1 MAYIY
6 KFINGSSVR
15 PIAAPGSFATA
26 FNEIVSVSHA
36 VVCGFINGQF
46 VGLPVGDYIDYSGRR
61 WTVQHDATNEQ
72 ALLKLNGNTIGGNDA
87 HANGVVCFIINT
99 TEAGSTPALSL
110 SVATFRPQYQDI
122 SGGSGNIIGN
132 FCDNEVTVGGVMYTV
147 AEALY
152 KSVGYGKCT
161 ITNARSNGTVYV
173 NVKFDG
179 PRTGVYPYTSMSTI
193 GLAGPSLDDQD
204 PYGDDEG
211 DGDGGEGDHDDDTDE
226 IDEPDLPD
234 IGATDTG
241 LITIFRPNKYQLK
254 ALSEYFWSSDI
265 LHFLQNQVEGI
276 SDMFIG
282 LGIVPINIPSG
293 GVVNVKWL
301 GLNTGVEL
309 TLCGQQYFTIDCGS
323 VEVKEYWGS
332 ALDYS
337 PYTTIQIYLP
347 FIGSKSLD
355 VDEVMNKTL
364 NVKYHVDIASG
375 TCVAF
380 IIVDGTVMYQFTGN
394 VVTEIPLTSVNY
406 DAMITNATNMA
417 LAASAYHAASGAH
430 TEAQQMLN
438 DASTKAEIN
447 RADGYVKSTQNTL
460 NAKGQQLAGSSVS
473 AVMGSKPHF
482 EKTGSIAASAGMLA
496 IKKPYLTIIR
506 PRMSRP
512 EHYNHYVGLPCNK
525 EIILSTLTGFTVIE
539 DIRLNDLVATSDEIA
554 EIYELLR
561 KGVIL

>member
-1 MAYIY
+1 MAFYFTWTNGAKKQIVAADYHIDVPVYQETIKNCIVVGLFNGEYVGLAPGEYTDYNGHRWRILYDATIPRIQVLFDNGNLDYIGNNCGAIIMMRTDTRQCY
-6 KFINGSSVR
+6 FGVVR
-15 PIAAPGSFATA
+15 PFYDDQPA
-26 FNEIVSVSHA
+26 FSVLQGA
-36 VVCGFINGQF
+36 NFTDFVCN
-46 VGLPVGDYIDYSGRR
+46 Y
-61 WTVQHDATNEQ
+61 
-72 ALLKLNGNTIGGNDA
+72 NGNTYS
-87 HANGVVCFIINT
+87 FI
-99 TEAGSTPALSL
+99 ADGM
-110 SVATFRPQYQDI
+110 SVAQYRDRAYVRNI
-122 SGGSGNIIGN
+122 MHDGSAFFYAKDAYSGSL
-132 FCDNEVTVGGVMYTV
+132 GGIFPY
-147 AEALY
+147 LSSY
-152 KSVGYGKCT
+152 
-161 ITNARSNGTVYV
+161 SNLPDETQSI
-173 NVKFDG
+173 DE
-179 PRTGVYPYTSMSTI
+179 P
-193 GLAGPSLDDQD
+193 D

-211 DGDGGEGDHDDDTDE
+211 GEEGGEGDHDDDTDE
-226 IDEPDLPD
+226 IDEPDLPN

-282 LGIVPINIPSG
+282 LGIVPIDIPSG

-323 VEVKEYWGS
+323 IEVKEYWGS

>member
-1 MAYIY
+1 MAFYFTWTNGAKKQIVAAPYRIEMPIYQDTIKNCIVVGLFNGEYVGLAPGTYTDYNGHTWKILYDSTIPRIQVLFDNSNLDYIGDNCGAIIMMRTDTRQCY
-6 KFINGSSVR
+6 FGVVR
-15 PIAAPGSFATA
+15 PFYDDQPA
-26 FNEIVSVSHA
+26 VSNLQGA
-36 VVCGFINGQF
+36 NFTDFVCN
-46 VGLPVGDYIDYSGRR
+46 Y
-61 WTVQHDATNEQ
+61 
-72 ALLKLNGNTIGGNDA
+72 NGNTYT
-87 HANGVVCFIINT
+87 FI
-99 TEAGSTPALSL
+99 ADGM
-110 SVATFRPQYQDI
+110 SVAQNRDFANVRNIMHDGSAFFYAKNAY
-122 SGGSGNIIGN
+122 SG
-132 FCDNEVTVGGVMYTV
+132 VLGGVFPY
-147 AEALY
+147 LSSY
-152 KSVGYGKCT
+152 
-161 ITNARSNGTVYV
+161 SNLPDETQSI
-173 NVKFDG
+173 DE
-179 PRTGVYPYTSMSTI
+179 P
-193 GLAGPSLDDQD
+193 D

-211 DGDGGEGDHDDDTDE
+211 EGEGGEGDHDDDTDE
-226 IDEPDLPD
+226 IEEPDLPD

-282 LGIVPINIPSG
+282 LGIVPIDIPSG

-323 VEVKEYWGS
+323 IEVNEYWGS

-337 PYTTIQIYLP
+337 PYTTVQIYLP

-355 VDEVMNKTL
+355 VDEIMNKTL

-394 VVTEIPLTSVNY
+394 VVTEIPITSVNY

-430 TEAQQMLN
+430 TEAQRALEG
-438 DASTKAEIN
+438 ATTKAEIN
-447 RADGYVKSTQNTL
+447 QANGHVKSTQNTL
-460 NAKGQQLAGSSVS
+460 DAKGQQLAGSSVS

-525 EIILSTLTGFTVIE
+525 EIVLSTLTGFTVIE